1 MNSAA
6 EESDDEVDAETVR
19 GAFSR
24 MAVDCNFKE
33 ELARKFY
40 SYLHSKQQC
49 VLKKEVADRKAEVVS
64 MCVGGL
70 GAPDGSPNPHITC
83 RQSLRHE
90 C

>member
-49 VLKKEVADRKAEVVS
+49 VLKKEVADRMALVVS
-64 MCVGGL
+64 MRVGGL
-70 GAPDGSPNPHITC
+70 GALEGSPNPHVT
-83 RQSLRHE
+83 
-90 C
+90 